1 MITVAD
7 RVVVG
12 FGGDGAGAAELS
24 WGQMDIWQA
33 MVRQESW
40 LPNGVWL
47 PLPAGTTV
55 EELAG
60 RLRYVMSRYPTA
72 RTRLSFALDGT
83 PRQVVSAAGEIA
95 LEVVDAGDGDPEQVA
110 DALRLRYQHT
120 AYDFTAD
127 WPIRMGAVRKHG
139 ALTHLVIV
147 MCHLVADGAGALVLF
162 EELDARS
169 AAPVPAAQ
177 PLEQARWQS
186 SPAGRKQN
194 TAALR
199 HWESVLRAMP
209 PRQFP
214 DSTDPRQP
222 RHWRGEFV
230 SYALGPALAAVR
242 ARTGA
247 AAAPALLGLFAVA
260 LARVTGIN
268 PVAVRPMVHNRFRP
282 GLDRVVCMLA
292 QYGVCLLDVAGV
304 SLAEAVDRA
313 QRASLTSYKNAYYN
327 PVELEGLVRRVV
339 AERGGELELPC
350 YFNDRTV
357 LAKPDA
363 SAPAVPLREAVAQG
377 TFRWT
382 TRQDTPFEPLIVHV
396 DDVPGA
402 VQATMFMDT
411 HVISPADG
419 EALLRGLEAA
429 AVEAAL
435 DPAAPTAVPLHPP
448 AAVDGAAPGQ
458 ERSSTPAAGR

>member
-1 MITVAD
+1 M
-7 RVVVG
+7 G
-12 FGGDGAGAAELS
+12 FEGDGAGAGELS
-24 WGQMDIWQA
+24 WGQLDIWQA

-55 EELAG
+55 EELAD

-72 RTRLSFALDGT
+72 RTRLVFEPDGT
-83 PRQVVSAAGEIA
+83 PRQVVSASGEIA
-95 LEVVDAGDGDPEQVA
+95 LEVVDAGDADPEQVA
-110 DALRLRYQHT
+110 DALRLRYQE
-120 AYDFTAD
+120 APYDFTAD
-127 WPIRMGAVRKHG
+127 WPLRMGAVRQHG
-139 ALTHLVIV
+139 VLTHLVIV
-147 MCHLVADGAGALVLF
+147 MCHLVADGFGARVLF

-169 AAPVPAAQ
+169 TAAVPAAQ

-186 SPAGRKQN
+186 TPAGRRQN

-199 HWESVLRAMP
+199 HWEHVLRTMP

-214 DSTDPRQP
+214 ESRDRREP

-230 SYALGPALAAVR
+230 SYALGPAVDAVR

-247 AAAPALLGLFAVA
+247 AAAPVLLGLFAVA

-292 QYGVCLLDVAGV
+292 QYGVCLLDLAGIT
-304 SLAEAVDRA
+304 LAEAVERA
-313 QRASLTSYKNAYYN
+313 QRVSLTGYKNAYYN
-327 PVELEGLVRRVV
+327 PVELDDLVRRVV
-339 AERGGELELPC
+339 TERGGELEMPC
-350 YFNDRTV
+350 YFNDRTM
-357 LAKPDA
+357 LAKPDGP
-363 SAPAVPLREAVAQG
+363 APAAPRLRDAVARG

-382 TRQDTPFEPLIVHV
+382 TRQDTPFEPLIVHL

-402 VQATMFMDT
+402 VQATIFMDT
-411 HVISPADG
+411 HVIAPADG

-429 AVEAAL
+429 AVQAAL
-435 DPAAPTAVPLHPP
+435 DPAAPTAVPR
-448 AAVDGAAPGQ
+448 ADGEGD
-458 ERSSTPAAGR
+458 AGGDVRVRHARRDL

>member
-1 MITVAD
+1 MITVVD

-12 FGGDGAGAAELS
+12 FRGDGAGTGELS
-24 WGQMDIWQA
+24 WGQLDIWQA
-33 MVRQESW
+33 MVRQKSW
-40 LPNGVWL
+40 LPNGVWI

-55 EELAG
+55 EELAD

-72 RTRLSFALDGT
+72 RTRLVFGPDGA
-83 PRQVVSAAGEIA
+83 PRQVVSASGEIA
-95 LEVVDAGDGDPEQVA
+95 LEVVEAGDADPEQVA
-110 DALRLRYQHT
+110 DALRLRYQDA

-127 WPIRMGAVRKHG
+127 WPLRMGAVRKHDV
-139 ALTHLVIV
+139 LTHLVMV
-147 MCHLVADGAGALVLF
+147 MCHLVADGSGALVLF
-162 EELDARS
+162 EELGVRS
-169 AAPVPAAQ
+169 TAAIPAAQ
-177 PLEQARWQS
+177 PLEQARWQA
-186 SPAGRKQN
+186 SPAGRRQN
-194 TAALR
+194 AAALR
-199 HWESVLRAMP
+199 HWEGVLRALP

-214 DSTDPRQP
+214 ESRDRHQP

-230 SYALGPALAAVR
+230 SYALGPALDAVR

-292 QYGVCLLDVAGV
+292 QYGLCLLDVAGA

-313 QRASLTSYKNAYYN
+313 QRVSLTSYKNAYYD
-327 PVELEGLVRRVV
+327 PVELDDLVRRLV

-350 YFNDRTV
+350 YFNDRTM
-357 LAKPDA
+357 LAKRDR
-363 SAPAVPLREAVAQG
+363 SAPAPAVSRLPEAVSRG

-382 TRQDTPFEPLIVHV
+382 TRQDIPFEPLIVHL
-396 DDVPGA
+396 DDVPDA
-402 VQATMFMDT
+402 IQATIFMDT

-429 AVEAAL
+429 AVRAAL
-435 DPAAPTAVPLHPP
+435 DPAAPA
-448 AAVDGAAPGQ
+448 AAVL
-458 ERSSTPAAGR
+458 PADRQ

>member
-12 FGGDGAGAAELS
+12 FEGDGAGAGELS

-33 MVRQESW
+33 MVRQKSW
-40 LPNGVWL
+40 LPNGVWI

-55 EELAG
+55 EELAD
-60 RLRYVMSRYPTA
+60 RLRYMMSRYPTA
-72 RTRLSFALDGT
+72 RTRLAFEPDGT
-83 PRQVVSAAGEIA
+83 PRQVVSGSGEIA
-95 LEVVDAGDGDPEQVA
+95 LEVVDAGDADPEQVA
-110 DALRLRYQHT
+110 DTLRLRYQEA

-127 WPIRMGAVRKHG
+127 WPVRMGAVRKHG
-139 ALTHLVIV
+139 VLTHLVVV
-147 MCHLVADGAGALVLF
+147 MCHLVADGSGARVLF

-169 AAPVPAAQ
+169 TAAVPDAQ

-186 SPAGRKQN
+186 SPAGRRQN

-199 HWESVLRAMP
+199 HWESVLRTMP

-214 DSTDPRQP
+214 ESRDRRQP

-230 SYALGPALAAVR
+230 SHALGPALDAVR

-247 AAAPALLGLFAVA
+247 AAGPALLGLFAVA

-268 PVAVRPMVHNRFRP
+268 PVVVRPMVHNRFRP

-292 QYGVCLLDVAGV
+292 QYGACLLDVAGV

-313 QRASLTSYKNAYYN
+313 QRVSLTSYKNAYYN
-327 PVELEGLVRRVV
+327 PVELDDLVRRVV
-339 AERGGELELPC
+339 AERGELELPC
-350 YFNDRTV
+350 YFNDRTMM

-363 SAPAVPLREAVAQG
+363 STPAPAAPRLRDAVPRG
-377 TFRWT
+377 GFRWT
-382 TRQDTPFEPLIVHV
+382 TRQDVPFEPLIVHV

-402 VQATMFMDT
+402 IQATIFMDT

-419 EALLRGLEAA
+419 EALLRGWEAA

-435 DPAAPTAVPLHPP
+435 DPAAPTAVPPNP
-448 AAVDGAAPGQ
+448 
-458 ERSSTPAAGR
+458 STLD

>member
-7 RVVVG
+7 RVVVA
-12 FGGDGAGAAELS
+12 FEGDGAGAGELS

-33 MVRQESW
+33 MVRQQSW
-40 LPNGVWL
+40 LPNGVCV

-55 EELAG
+55 DELADQ
-60 RLRYVMSRYPTA
+60 LRYVMSRYPTA
-72 RTRLSFALDGT
+72 RTRLVFEPDGT

-95 LEVVDAGDGDPEQVA
+95 LEVVDAGDADPEQVA
-110 DALRLRYQHT
+110 DALRLRYQD
-120 AYDFTAD
+120 AAFDFTAD
-127 WPIRMGAVRKHG
+127 WPVRMGAVRGHDV
-139 ALTHLVIV
+139 LTHLVVV
-147 MCHLVADGAGALVLF
+147 MCHLVTDGSGARMLF
-162 EELDARS
+162 EELAARS
-169 AAPVPAAQ
+169 TADVPAAQ
-177 PLEQARWQS
+177 PLEQARWQA
-186 SPAGRKQN
+186 SPAGRRQN
-194 TAALR
+194 TSALR
-199 HWESVLRAMP
+199 HWESVLRTMP
-209 PRQFP
+209 LRQFP
-214 DSTDPRQP
+214 EPSDRRQP

-230 SYALGPALAAVR
+230 SYALGPALDAVR
-242 ARTGA
+242 ANTGA

-327 PVELEGLVRRVV
+327 PVELDDLVRRVV

-350 YFNDRTV
+350 YFNDRTT
-357 LAKPDA
+357 LAKPAGAPPAGARPHDA
-363 SAPAVPLREAVAQG
+363 V
-377 TFRWT
+377 FRWT

-402 VQATMFMDT
+402 MQATIFMDT

-429 AVEAAL
+429 AVQAAQ
-435 DPAAPTAVPLHPP
+435 DPAAPTTITTR
-448 AAVDGAAPGQ
+448 AAHA
-458 ERSSTPAAGR
+458 SS

>member
-7 RVVVG
+7 QVVVG
-12 FGGDGAGAAELS
+12 FSGDGAGAGELS

-33 MVRQESW
+33 MVRQKSW
-40 LPNGVWL
+40 LPNGVWI

-55 EELAG
+55 EELAD
-60 RLRYVMSRYPTA
+60 RLRYVMSRYPAA
-72 RTRLSFALDGT
+72 RTRLAFEPDGA
-83 PRQVVSAAGEIA
+83 PRQVVAASGEIA
-95 LEVVDAGDGDPEQVA
+95 LEVVDAGDADPEQVA
-110 DALRLRYQHT
+110 DELRLRYQH
-120 AYDFTAD
+120 APYDFTAD
-127 WPIRMGAVRKHG
+127 WPIRMGAVRTHDV
-139 ALTHLVIV
+139 LTHLVMV
-147 MCHLVADGAGALVLF
+147 MCHLVADGLGARVLF
-162 EELDARS
+162 DELDVRS
-169 AAPVPAAQ
+169 TAAVPAAQ

-186 SPAGRKQN
+186 SPAGQRQN
-194 TAALR
+194 TSALR
-199 HWESVLRAMP
+199 HWEGVLRTMP
-209 PRQFP
+209 LRQFP
-214 DSTDPRQP
+214 ESRDRRQP

-230 SYALGPALAAVR
+230 SYALGPALDAVR

-292 QYGVCLLDVAGV
+292 QYGVCLLDVAGI

-313 QRASLTSYKNAYYN
+313 QRTSLTSYKNAYYN
-327 PVELEGLVRRVV
+327 PVELDDLVRRVV

-350 YFNDRTV
+350 YFNDRTM
-357 LAKPDA
+357 LAQPDA
-363 SAPAVPLREAVAQG
+363 SAPAPAVPQLRDAVARG

-382 TRQDTPFEPLIVHV
+382 TRQDIPFEPLIVHV

-402 VQATMFMDT
+402 IQATMFMDT

-419 EALLRGLEAA
+419 EALLRGWEAA
-429 AVEAAL
+429 AVQAAL
-435 DPAAPTAVPLHPP
+435 DPAAPTAPP
-448 AAVDGAAPGQ
+448 PTA
-458 ERSSTPAAGR
+458 